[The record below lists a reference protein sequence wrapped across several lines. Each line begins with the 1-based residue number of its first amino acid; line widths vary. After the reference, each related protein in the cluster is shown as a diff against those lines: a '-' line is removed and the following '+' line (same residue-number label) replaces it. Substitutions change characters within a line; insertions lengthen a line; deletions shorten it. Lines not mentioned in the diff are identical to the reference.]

1 MHNQPL
7 TMLSFALPL
16 LLAARTTASP
26 EMDNSPVAT
35 RPPKDLYMTNC
46 MVYGLSLEQKHPRF
60 GKQWASGADKVFHR
74 SLYICWYS
82 HIENKDTYTHNE
94 FRSAQKQ
101 CADEYEEDHIRAMI
115 KYLKI
120 KELREKLD
128 SGKNI

>member
-1 MHNQPL
+1 
-7 TMLSFALPL
+7 MLSFALPL
-16 LLAARTTASP
+16 LLAATTTASP
-26 EMDNSPVAT
+26 EMDNSPVIT
-35 RPPKDLYMTNC
+35 RPPKGLYMTNC
-46 MVYGLSLEQKHPRF
+46 MAYGLSLQPEHPQF

-74 SLYICWYS
+74 SLCICWYS